1 LLTNYLKCEYS
12 LLASSLWFS
21 FRLNIIAVTTITAV
35 GVVALVQHRL
45 SRVHSG
51 QWNFVCLFVC
61 LLLLHIFA
69 EMIGLALTYVLL
81 AVNLLAELTNSLA
94 DTERDF
100 VSTERLFDYIRGVA
114 SERQAEDRSTNRPAA
129 GCWPSAGHL
138 QFRQVCLRYSANCKL
153 ALDAVTFDVNAG
165 EKVAIVGRTAFHENV
180 ELFPFAGSGKSSLL
194 NALFRMYSLESGQI
208 LIDSI
213 DIASVD
219 LYELRNAVCII
230 PQNPFLFSGSLAE
243 NLDIRRVLERDQ
255 LEQAIRACELEEFVH
270 QLGGLEAEIKEGGSN
285 VSVGQRQ
292 LICLIRASILEK
304 KIICIDEATAHVD
317 VETDARLQRLLR
329 RRFAQSTVLTIA
341 HRLCT
346 VMDSDRII
354 VMENGQLV
362 EQGNPAQLLSCPNSK
377 FRRLA
382 ANHNNVQYM

>member
-1 LLTNYLKCEYS
+1 
-12 LLASSLWFS
+12 
-21 FRLNIIAVTTITAV
+21 
-35 GVVALVQHRL
+35 
-45 SRVHSG
+45 
-51 QWNFVCLFVC
+51 
-61 LLLLHIFA
+61 
-69 EMIGLALTYVLL
+69 MIGLALTYVLL

-100 VSTERLFDYIRGVA
+100 VSAERLFDYIRGVP
-114 SERQAEDRSTNRPAA
+114 SERHELLQAADCSTNNPATWS
-129 GCWPSAGHL
+129 WPSAGRL
-138 QFRQVCLRYSANCKL
+138 QFRQVCLRYSAACKL
-153 ALDAVTFDVNAG
+153 ALDTVTFEVNPG
-165 EKVAIVGRTAFHENV
+165 EKVAIVGRT
-180 ELFPFAGSGKSSLL
+180 GSGKSSLL

-213 DIASVD
+213 DIADVD

-243 NLDIRRVLERDQ
+243 NLDIRRVLKREQ
-255 LEQAIRACELEEFVH
+255 LEQAIRACELEQFVD
-270 QLGGLEAEIKEGGSN
+270 QLGGLEAQIKEGGSN

-317 VETDARLQRLLR
+317 VETDQRLQRLLR
-329 RRFAQSTVLTIA
+329 RRFARSTVLTIA

-346 VMDSDRII
+346 VMDADRIV

-362 EQGNPAQLLSCPNSK
+362 EQGSPAQLLSCPNSK

-382 ANHNNVQYM
+382 ANNI